1 MTGLRSQRLALKLI
15 EDIYLTIQD
24 IYVESIARGQLLN
37 QSNRHAFPRI
47 CISLL
52 MCDEN
57 YGEVADSILNLWTP
71 QFDYPGLCFK
81 EGTLPHNSQG
91 GASKVT
97 IETKIRTEI

>member
-37 QSNRHAFPRI
+37 QSNRQAFPRI

-71 QFDYPGLCFK
+71 QFDYP
-81 EGTLPHNSQG
+81 
-91 GASKVT
+91 
-97 IETKIRTEI
+97 